1 MLPFNETVNIYD
13 FFKGFLDLFDENGK
27 LKEPPKARGCDT
39 YSEKLN
45 YLLIFYN
52 LIEFFT

>member
-52 LIEFFT
+52 FIEFFT